1 MSERKLMD
9 NTVGRTDAV
18 FCDLTDKH
26 NAYIFGLWCADGYHR
41 TSSIGLTSV
50 DVLLVENFKEFLL
63 QLFPRERIKTRIYSR
78 EREKGHYWLAKAAK
92 PAYQIY
98 VNCRP
103 FLRFFSDA
111 RLSPQQYVPKLSI
124 PAYFAGRFDGDGS
137 IAKDGRSDLR
147 IAYGYLEEAKNDAL
161 LLPHIGITPKV
172 YQYKKAKTYVLYV
185 SRYDAIKFLHHI
197 APYSVRL
204 KKQHLFPRE
213 T

>member
-1 MSERKLMD
+1 MD

-18 FCDLTDKH
+18 FCDLTDEK

-50 DVLLVENFKEFLL
+50 NLSLIENFKKFLL
-63 QLFPRERIKTRIYSR
+63 QLFPSERIKMRIYSR
-78 EREKGHYWLAKAAK
+78 EHGKGHYWLAKATK

-103 FLRFFSDA
+103 LLRFFANA
-111 RLSPQQYVPKLSI
+111 RLSPQQYVPKDSI
-124 PAYFAGRFDGDGS
+124 AAYFAGRFDGDGS
-137 IAKDGRSDLR
+137 IAKDNRSDLR
-147 IAYGYLEEAKNDAL
+147 IAYGYLEEAKNDAML
-161 LLPHIGITPKV
+161 LQCIGITPKV
-172 YQYKKAKTYVLYV
+172 YQYNKAKTYVLYI
-185 SRYDAIKFLHHI
+185 SRYDAKDFLHHI
-197 APYSVRL
+197 AQYSVRI